1 MNETKEPATN
11 PRNFYEAVGGEET
24 FRRLTRLFYQG
35 VAADPALRAV
45 YPSKDL
51 GPAEEHLRLF
61 LIQYWGGPDD
71 YMQERGHPRLRIRH
85 APFRITKQVRDAW
98 ISSMGTALAS
108 VRDEL
113 TDEQFVELNSYFDM
127 AATQMR
133 NV

>member
-1 MNETKEPATN
+1 METSLYDQLGGQPFFERLVN
-11 PRNFYEAVGGEET
+11 GFYDAVEQDE
-24 FRRLTRLFYQG
+24 L
-35 VAADPALRAV
+35 LRAM
-45 YPSKDL
+45 YPEDLTESKR
-51 GPAEEHLRLF
+51 HLTLF
-61 LIQYWGGPDD
+61 LVQYWGGPDD